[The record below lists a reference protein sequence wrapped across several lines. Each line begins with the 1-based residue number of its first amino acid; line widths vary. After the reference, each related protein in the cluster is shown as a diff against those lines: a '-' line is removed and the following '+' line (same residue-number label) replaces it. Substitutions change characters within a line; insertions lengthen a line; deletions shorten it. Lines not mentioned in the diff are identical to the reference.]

1 MTSIKNVYFIGI
13 GGMGMASIAGIMLE
27 RGFHVYGSDIKK
39 SCLVEKLI
47 EKGAIVNF
55 TQSSNN
61 ILQDIDVVVYSS
73 AISDSNPEIVET
85 KRRGI
90 TLLHRSEMLSYL
102 LKSKNVV
109 TVAGSHGK
117 TTTTTLVGSIL
128 KSANRLDTLSV
139 GGIWD
144 QISSNYYVSDG
155 DISVIEADESDGT
168 FLNFTPFIAVI
179 TNIDYEHVDF
189 YDSLEKEISYYKK
202 FVGKVPEKGR
212 IVLCDDSPN
221 CTLLKEQ
228 ISNVFS
234 YGINNE
240 SDLIAT
246 NITISSDF
254 TCFDVSRKNNN
265 GTYDA
270 LGNIKTSKH
279 GYHNVRNCLA
289 AICVGLTLDIDFEEI
304 REGIYCAGNVD
315 RRMQVM
321 AKGNY
326 LGKNN
331 CNNVILMNDY
341 AHHPTEIKATLE
353 TIKQTYA
360 DRRIITI
367 FQPHRYSRTKAFLPD
382 FAKTLS
388 LSDYLIFTD
397 IYGAF
402 EEGNDVKSMNLVEEL
417 ERICYKSYVYSPDN
431 NSIEQELKKV
441 IQTNDIVLI
450 LGAGNINDFG
460 NKLKDEIV

>member
-1 MTSIKNVYFIGI
+1 M
-13 GGMGMASIAGIMLE
+13 
-27 RGFHVYGSDIKK
+27 
-39 SCLVEKLI
+39 
-47 EKGAIVNF
+47 
-55 TQSSNN
+55 
-61 ILQDIDVVVYSS
+61 
-73 AISDSNPEIVET
+73 
-85 KRRGI
+85 
-90 TLLHRSEMLSYL
+90 
-102 LKSKNVV
+102 
-109 TVAGSHGK
+109 
-117 TTTTTLVGSIL
+117 
-128 KSANRLDTLSV
+128 
-139 GGIWD
+139 
-144 QISSNYYVSDG
+144 
-155 DISVIEADESDGT
+155 
-168 FLNFTPFIAVI
+168 
-179 TNIDYEHVDF
+179 
-189 YDSLEKEISYYKK
+189 
-202 FVGKVPEKGR
+202 
-212 IVLCDDSPN
+212 LCDDSPN

-234 YGINNE
+234 YGINSE

-265 GTYDA
+265 GTYDV
-270 LGNIKTSKH
+270 LGRIKTSKH

-304 REGIYCAGNVD
+304 KEGIYCAGNVD
-315 RRMQVM
+315 RRMQIM

-331 CNNVILMNDY
+331 CGNVVLMNDY

-360 DRRIITI
+360 DCRIITI

-417 ERICYKSYVYSPDN
+417 ERIHYKSYVYSPDN

-441 IQTNDIVLI
+441 IQPNDIVLI

-460 NKLKDEIV
+460 NKLKDEII